1 MRREEGS
8 VYRNRRQHN
17 PVPGHLPYY
26 ALLSDQRLYIKVLV
40 EVISEPGLPLWLSV
54 SQKTAWF
61 VLSLWVVS

>member
-40 EVISEPGLPLWLSV
+40 EVISEPGLPLW
-54 SQKTAWF
+54 
-61 VLSLWVVS
+61 